1 VAYFLQAFSSSFG
14 RRAFWITVRTRR
26 QSVDTFEST
35 RAIIYEAIR
44 TLAPAGFSDEEIVN
58 LIAMRKA
65 YDDGEYAEITEQLK
79 YMLFVRYLF
88 QNGRLQS

>member
-1 VAYFLQAFSSSFG
+1 VAYFLQAFSSLFG
-14 RRAFWITVRTRR
+14 RRAFWITFRTRR
-26 QSVDTFEST
+26 ESVDTFEST

-79 YMLFVRYLF
+79 HMLFVRYLF